1 MYYNLN
7 GFISLLQSGGIFS
20 MKKSVAVSVFLG
32 TLLLISTILLVTLGS
47 TKHADLKGPL
57 RQKLQTFMDKKAREI
72 QFNGTVLVAENGNVI
87 FQKGYGYA
95 DYDLKTPNQINTEYR
110 IASLTKSFT
119 AVSILQLE
127 AQGKLKT
134 SDPIAKYFPS
144 FKNGKK
150 ITIHDLLTHSSGVKS
165 HYTMTDTT
173 KPITLAAFID
183 LMSKQNLSFAPG
195 SQYKYSDTGYM
206 ILAGIVE
213 KVSGEKYQEY
223 YRDHIFRIAGMNHTY
238 FSSEDT
244 DKMATGYQNMQ
255 KAVMTDDESQLA
267 GAGNI
272 ISTVGDMLKYNNA
285 FHKNLLL
292 PQAEEEKMETGYINS
307 APWGAFKYGYGW
319 NVADNFLSFG
329 RPMIEHNG
337 NLIGFKSEVVDFVD
351 DRLFV
356 LVLSNNNGKWNS
368 GALSRELA
376 SICFEKR
383 YWFYQENY

>member
-1 MYYNLN
+1 
-7 GFISLLQSGGIFS
+7 
-20 MKKSVAVSVFLG
+20 MKKAVIVFVFLG
-32 TLLLISTILLVTLGS
+32 IFLFTGSVLLVNLGS
-47 TKHADLKGPL
+47 TKHSDLKGSPQ
-57 RQKLQTFMDKKAREI
+57 QKLQTFMDKEARDI
-72 QFNGTVLVAENGNVI
+72 QFNGTILVAENGNAI

-95 DYDLKTPNQINTEYR
+95 DYDSKIPNQINTEYR

-144 FKNGKK
+144 FKNGNK
-150 ITIHDLLTHSSGVKS
+150 ITIHDLLTHSAGVES
-165 HYTMTDTT
+165 HYKLTDTT
-173 KPITLAAFID
+173 KPITMSAFID
-183 LMSKQNLSFAPG
+183 LMSKQNLSFTPG
-195 SQYKYSDTGYM
+195 SQWKYSDTGYM

-213 KVSGEKYQEY
+213 KVSGESYQEY
-223 YRDHIFRIAGMNHTY
+223 YRNHIFRIAGMNHTY
-238 FSSEDT
+238 FHSVDT
-244 DKMATGYQNMQ
+244 NKMATGYQNM
-255 KAVMTDDESQLA
+255 KKVVMTEDESQLA
-267 GAGNI
+267 GAGNM

-285 FHKNLLL
+285 FHRNLLL
-292 PQAEEEKMETGYINS
+292 PQAEEEKMETGYMNS

-319 NVADNFLSFG
+319 NVADNLLSFG

-337 NLIGFKSEVVDFVD
+337 SLPGYKSEAVDFVD

-376 SICFEKR
+376 SICFGDR
-383 YWFYQENY
+383 YWFYEDYF